1 MLAIAQELM
10 TPDEAAKW
18 FRRSLS
24 WLRQQRDLVRA
35 AGPSGQPLYHV
46 QVCRAY
52 IFGRMAN
59 LADES
64 LRRVQLRALAV
75 ACGVPEFAPVAD
87 PAENAAVTPLPP
99 LGTTPSGVA
108 ARTPPA

>member
-35 AGPSGQPLYHV
+35 AGAGGQPLYHV

-52 IFGRMAN
+52 IFGRMAD
-59 LADES
+59 LAGDA

-75 ACGVPEFAPVAD
+75 ACGVPEFAPAAD
-87 PAENAAVTPLPP
+87 PAECAC
-99 LGTTPSGVA
+99 VA
-108 ARTPPA
+108 ALPTCAATPTSGAAPPPGV